1 MKHLTTLL
9 LTLLVLGGC
18 GNDND
23 KKCHI
28 SWLETD
34 DFSTSRHLKEYLYEQ
49 CDSNNILEIDGM
61 PHYQTVGVIGSYCR
75 FDRQIVITVS
85 YPDSEEYNDM
95 SCVLNDNESR
105 ELYRIKRK
113 RK

>member
-1 MKHLTTLL
+1 MS
-9 LTLLVLGGC
+9 
-18 GNDND
+18 N
-23 KKCHI
+23 
-28 SWLETD
+28 
-34 DFSTSRHLKEYLYEQ
+34 
-49 CDSNNILEIDGM
+49 DSNNILEIDGM

-105 ELYRIKRK
+105 ELYRIKEKENKLNRELPTTSHSSK
-113 RK
+113 SSLY